1 MAKKKNQPAKPLVPQ
16 VPLTPAVPPP
26 DNPLLRGMGDE
37 PRDPADIR
45 EEALA
50 RLKALDDA
58 KRMENRPESD

>member
-1 MAKKKNQPAKPLVPQ
+1 MAKKKPKPLVPL

-26 DNPLLRGMGDE
+26 DNPMLRSMGDE
-37 PRDPADIR
+37 PGNPDDLR

-58 KRMENRPESD
+58 KRMETRPASD